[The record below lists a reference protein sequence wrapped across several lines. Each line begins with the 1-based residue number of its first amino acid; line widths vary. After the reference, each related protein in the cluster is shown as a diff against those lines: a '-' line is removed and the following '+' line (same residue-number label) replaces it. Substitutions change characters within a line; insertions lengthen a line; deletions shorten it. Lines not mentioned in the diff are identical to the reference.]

1 MKILV
6 VDDDYAMRD
15 LLKLMLKDHEVY
27 EAENGREAIELFKN
41 VRPDIVLMDIM
52 MPEMDGI
59 TATQELLKMDSGT
72 VVIGVT
78 AFASHKGREIIR
90 AGARDVIEKPFTKK
104 KLIETLMRYVNK

>member
-27 EAENGREAIELFKN
+27 EAENGREAIEVFRNIK
-41 VRPDIVLMDIM
+41 PDIVLMDIM

-59 TATQELLKMDSGT
+59 TATQELLKMDSKT

-78 AFASHKGREIIR
+78 AFASHKGREILK

-104 KLIETLMRYVNK
+104 KLIETLTKYVNK